1 MTKRKSN
8 SPGRDSPSLVF
19 RNDRLLIGWC
29 VTGRLRTEAWLGE
42 IGQEEAA
49 IEHSTNE
56 ATTTSTEPTTANRL
70 RVYTSS
76 GGSSTMSKGVAAVNE
91 THPAV
96 LQPHA
101 DETALSSSDFR
112 ELGANER
119 MKLFENR
126 LAGVKNG
133 Q

>member
-1 MTKRKSN
+1 
-8 SPGRDSPSLVF
+8 
-19 RNDRLLIGWC
+19 
-29 VTGRLRTEAWLGE
+29 
-42 IGQEEAA
+42 
-49 IEHSTNE
+49 
-56 ATTTSTEPTTANRL
+56 
-70 RVYTSS
+70 
-76 GGSSTMSKGVAAVNE
+76 MSKGVAAVNE